1 MGEVNDSMS
10 TKSDNPPPL
19 SFQDDSSAIS
29 PLSTQQTPTPHDF
42 NQPRKRY
49 VARIKNVCIAIPFN
63 PNETLSSFQK
73 EAILRASSHRKLRN
87 ELKLSSRLQYIK
99 LSTPHYSQLVDCS
112 PQDALCEIAG
122 EEDMIIFQTQ
132 SDDENETEE
141 IPKYKSQPIKIT
153 KQKKQKRKSSSNISS
168 KSAMHSTAWNKS
180 SNSIKMTKRMSQKKN
195 KSKEKSQNLS
205 ADLDQSTTKSIVD
218 DMDLKD
224 NEDSDESVR
233 SGYSQNSDDEHLNLS
248 LIEDKK
254 NKTKKQKH
262 HIAKSHD
269 VEAFAKELMNVKKTT
284 NKREYDS
291 KRGRHK
297 DRKS

>member
-1 MGEVNDSMS
+1 MG
-10 TKSDNPPPL
+10 
-19 SFQDDSSAIS
+19 
-29 PLSTQQTPTPHDF
+29 TPHDF

-132 SDDENETEE
+132 SDDENESEE
-141 IPKYKSQPIKIT
+141 IQKYKSQPIKIT
-153 KQKKQKRKSSSNISS
+153 KQ
-168 KSAMHSTAWNKS
+168 
-180 SNSIKMTKRMSQKKN
+180 MSQKKN

-254 NKTKKQKH
+254 
-262 HIAKSHD
+262 
-269 VEAFAKELMNVKKTT
+269 
-284 NKREYDS
+284 
-291 KRGRHK
+291 
-297 DRKS
+297 